1 MRRILF
7 LLFAAAFTWACSPAT
22 LTADDTP
29 SIGATAPGDTPVPGN
44 AQGQPPVQPP
54 PGQEGDPDP
63 GVTPEPEA
71 PPPPPPLSIVID
83 QPPRGHRQAPGP
95 VQVVGRVVNGPT
107 QTLMVDGQ
115 AVTPDAQG
123 NFSAQVNAGSP
134 GLLAL
139 ITEATTADGRTAE
152 DRRAILLGADAD
164 PAQEVTRA
172 MQIMITTE
180 GITRLNDLLAGF
192 VGGLDIDSLVGGQDT
207 GDFQLTSVSYDE
219 VTMRLVPRAG
229 FMEVRLTIH
238 GLRIGLEGEFEIVFV
253 PVGVSGDMRSE
264 ALYID
269 AEMHITPT
277 PEGSMDLAMRN
288 PRIEFEGFGFNIDNV
303 PGFIENLFEGTVRGM
318 AEDAI
323 SDALS
328 DQVLP
333 ELFDPESL
341 SQEIDVLGRTVQMG
355 MKIRGVDISYD
366 GLMLTMGSTA
376 AALDPVYQGGTLPI
390 DMAEAQMG
398 FADPIDLA
406 MSADMISRIMHSMW
420 AAGAF
425 DLEMSPG
432 GEIDLP
438 AAAGLPLFL
447 GSLGDAAQGLDP
459 NSPLSIGVHAMLPP
473 VVYVD
478 EGEKPL
484 VIEIGDL
491 MLDLEV
497 PEGKLA
503 TVAVHT
509 IMRLSLN
516 IDTSTG
522 ELAFV
527 PEIEAEAWG
536 DVADMPRGQVKT
548 EQLERQIALAIKLLP
563 AAIANETF
571 SLGAD
576 ALPVPFLLENAR
588 FEADA
593 AAPWVHIRSGI
604 LVDGAAPPADPGAP
618 PVQ

>member
-1 MRRILF
+1 MRRIIF
-7 LLFAAAFTWACSPAT
+7 LLFAAALTWACSPAT

-29 SIGATAPGDTPVPGN
+29 SIGATAPGDIAGPPN

-54 PGQEGDPDP
+54 GQEPGQEP
-63 GVTPEPEA
+63 GVDPEPEA

-95 VQVVGRVVNGPT
+95 IQVTGRVVNGPT
-107 QTLMVDGQ
+107 QTLTVDGQ
-115 AVTPDAQG
+115 AVQADAQG
-123 NFSAQVNAGSP
+123 NFSVQVDAGSP
-134 GLLAL
+134 GLLPL

-152 DRRAILLGADAD
+152 DRRAVLLGADAD

-180 GITRLNDLLAGF
+180 GITRLNDLLGGF
-192 VGGLDIDSLVGGQDT
+192 IGGLDIDSLIGGQDT
-207 GDFQLTSVSYDE
+207 GDFQLTSVTYDE

-238 GLRIGLEGEFEIVFV
+238 ELRIGLEGEFEIVFV
-253 PVGVSGDMRSE
+253 PVGVSGDMRTE

-277 PEGSMDLAMRN
+277 PEGSMDMALRN
-288 PRIEFEGFGFNIDNV
+288 PRIQFEGFGFNIDNV
-303 PGFIENLFEGTVRGM
+303 PGFIEDLFEGTVRGM

-323 SDALS
+323 SEALQ

-376 AALDPVYQGGTLPI
+376 TALDPVHQGGTLPI
-390 DMAEAQMG
+390 DMAPAQMS

-406 MSADMISRIMHSMW
+406 MSADMIGRILHSMW
-420 AAGAF
+420 AAGAL
-425 DLEMSPG
+425 DLEMAPG
-432 GEIDLP
+432 GAIDLP
-438 AAAGLPLFL
+438 AAAGLPLFI
-447 GSLGDAAQGLDP
+447 GSLGEAANGIDP
-459 NSPLSIGVHAMLPP
+459 SSPLTIRVRSLLPP

-484 VIEIGDL
+484 VIEIGDML
-491 MLDLEV
+491 LDLEV
-497 PEGKLA
+497 PEGRLA

-509 IMRLSLN
+509 IMRVSLN

-563 AAIANETF
+563 AAIASETF

-593 AAPWVHIRSGI
+593 AAPWVHIRSDI
-604 LVDGAAPPADPGAP
+604 LVGDGAAPADPGAP
-618 PVQ
+618 VQ